1 MSIVESGNSKRI
13 VTKARLGSLAGAALM
28 STAVFVAAPS
38 TAKAGAVSFFAT
50 GNQSWFNT
58 SNWINVTTS
67 TTGTLPESGAY
78 TTAAVTINANNQTL
92 PATGILFD
100 PANQISNANYVAK
113 VEIANNTGSFYLAS
127 ANSSGNSL
135 NSALNALTVNSGTL
149 ELYSVTVGRDYS
161 AMLTQNAGLV
171 KIDNSLK
178 VGGANSAGDFATT
191 VNGSGTYAYHGGT
204 LIIENGLQIGA
215 GNNAGGLSPT
225 SITTPEEGKFV
236 VYNDQAAGAILCNGD
251 VYFAANTNNAGTTG
265 IVEFHYDNNLTTGLG
280 NVRPIQLNVL
290 NTTNATLTLN
300 NAVDA
305 GGGTGNTLSELNL
318 VVDTAPSYTVVT
330 PPTMYGNIG
339 IVYYQNLGLFAE
351 NTIAGAGTF
360 PKIFYATD
368 GVTGYTQGATIS
380 SVFGGNT
387 YSWTI
392 SYSGLITFSN
402 TATSAYDS
410 TTGISA
416 TGGNDIVLLGIDELA
431 SLPLPMPEPSSV
443 ALLGGVG
450 SLILARRRQKKA

>member
-1 MSIVESGNSKRI
+1 
-13 VTKARLGSLAGAALM
+13 M

-127 ANSSGNSL
+127 ANASGNSL

-149 ELYSVTVGRDYS
+149 EVYSITVGRDYS
-161 AMLTQNAGLV
+161 AMMTQNGGLV

-178 VGGANSAGDFATT
+178 DGGANSAGDFATT

-204 LIIENGLQIGA
+204 LIVLNGLQIGA
-215 GNNAGGLSPT
+215 GNNAGGISPT

-236 VYNDQAAGAILCNGD
+236 VYNDGAAGAVLANGS
-251 VYFAANTNNAGTTG
+251 VSFCTNTNNAGTTG
-265 IVEFHYDNNLTTGLG
+265 IVEFHYDNDLNGLG

-290 NTTNATLTLN
+290 NTTNSKLSLN
-300 NAVDA
+300 NPVDA
-305 GGGTGNTLSELNL
+305 GGGTGTLTSELNL
-318 VVDTAPSYTVVT
+318 VVDTAPTLAGPVT
-330 PPTMYGNIG
+330 SLSLGVP
-339 IVYYQNLGLFAE
+339 QNLGLFAE
-351 NTIAGAGTF
+351 NTIAGTATF

-380 SVFGGNT
+380 SVLGGIA

-402 TATSAYDS
+402 TAISAYS
-410 TTGISA
+410 AVTGIGS
-416 TGGNDIVLLGIDELA
+416 TGGNDIVLVGLNA
-431 SLPLPMPEPSSV
+431 AAVPEPTSM
-443 ALLGGVG
+443 ALLGGAG